1 MISDFS
7 RFRKIDVRSRIG
19 KFAELWKKWYFR
31 LGFDVLIVLV
41 VLVCLGYLFME
52 RIMFP
57 SPSTGVRVG
66 NLTLNSGNAVLDA
79 LWLKKENA
87 MLTVLYSHGNGEQL
101 AWIRNWVEEFPRH
114 GYNILAYDYAGYGG
128 STGKAGEKQACTDI
142 ETAYRFLTEKEKIP
156 PEKILVIGFSIGTG
170 PSSYLASK
178 YPVKGLLLAAPF
190 ASATQVVFPFS
201 LPFDRFPSAERL
213 SQSQVPVLVFHG
225 TADRIIPCRNGKKV
239 FDKAAG
245 RKKLVIV
252 PGADHND
259 LFAWIG
265 ERFWNEL
272 NGFFPK

>member
-1 MISDFS
+1 M
-7 RFRKIDVRSRIG
+7 
-19 KFAELWKKWYFR
+19 KFADLRKKWYFR
-31 LGFDVLIVLV
+31 LVVDVLLIFV
-41 VLVCLGYLFME
+41 VIICLCYLLME
-52 RIMFP
+52 RLLFP
-57 SPSTGVRVG
+57 SPSTGVRIG

-87 MLTVLYSHGNGEQL
+87 PFTVLYSHGNGEQL
-101 AWIRNWVEEFPRH
+101 SWIRDWVEEFPRH

-128 STGKAGEKQACTDI
+128 STGKAGEKQAYTDI
-142 ETAYRFLTEKEKIP
+142 ESAYRFLTEKEKIP
-156 PEKILVIGFSIGTG
+156 SEKIIVVGFSVGTG

-178 YPVKGLLLAAPF
+178 YPVKGVVLAAPF
-190 ASATQVVFPFS
+190 ASAIQVALPFS

-213 SQSQVPVLVFHG
+213 SQCQIPVLVFHG
-225 TADRIIPCRNGKKV
+225 NSDRIIPCRNGKKV

-259 LFAWIG
+259 LFSWLG
-265 ERFWNEL
+265 DRFWNEL